1 MKGENRVRVF
11 YDTERREKDK
21 DSTYT
26 QRIIRENFDAF
37 ATLSYSETR
46 HLATT
51 GYATVNLTCT
61 FIVTTQFRFFTFS
74 HFCFYTYIRLF
85 V

>member
-51 GYATVNLTCT
+51 GYATEST
-61 FIVTTQFRFFTFS
+61 
-74 HFCFYTYIRLF
+74 
-85 V
+85 